1 MSNGVMSE
9 LMGNVSGGWIQAA
22 ERAAACTVLVDARKR
37 LPGSG
42 VVFSSNM
49 ILTADH
55 VVEREENIRILL
67 GDGSVHVATLGGRDP
82 ANDLALL
89 RLEEAVLIP
98 PEAADQEGRVGQPA
112 LTVARP
118 GPEGIQVGWAL
129 ISAIGGPV
137 RTMRGGL
144 LRRFFRLDATPFPG
158 FSGGAL
164 VDLNGRLLGINTS
177 GLLAWVSINF
187 TRLSGF
193 GDENVMFLAQMTATP
208 IDMRGLLLGGMII
221 GALGVLDDLVISQSS
236 AVFELHG
243 ANPALSLG
251 FLYRRAMNIGRDH
264 VAATVNT
271 LVLAYAGASLPMLLM
286 FSLNNQNPGLL
297 LNLNFIAEEVV
308 RTMVGSIGL
317 FASVPITTALA
328 CLAAVYAH
336 RLGKWRRWLGP
347 ETGTEEHSHFH

>member
-1 MSNGVMSE
+1 MSNGAMSE
-9 LMGNVSGGWIQAA
+9 LMGNVSEGWVQAA
-22 ERAAACTVLVDARKR
+22 DKAAAFTVLVDARKR
-37 LPGSG
+37 LPASG

-89 RLEEAVLIP
+89 RLEEAVLP
-98 PEAADQEGRVGQPA
+98 LPEVAERESRVGQPA

-177 GLLAWVSINF
+177 GLAGGTFLSIPVAVAWEIGDTLARHGRIRRGYLGIRSQPVEIPPALQQSLN
-187 TRLSGF
+187 RLQ
-193 GDENVMFLAQMTATP
+193 E
-208 IDMRGLLLGGMII
+208 RGLLLVGVEENTPAAAAGLMVGDILT
-221 GALGVLDDLVISQSS
+221 ALNAQPLNDPEDLVSVLS
-236 AVFELHG
+236 ADVVGKPVTLELLRG
-243 ANPALSLG
+243 GQKVEKQA
-251 FLYRRAMNIGRDH
+251 I
-264 VAATVNT
+264 
-271 LVLAYAGASLPMLLM
+271 
-286 FSLNNQNPGLL
+286 
-297 LNLNFIAEEVV
+297 
-308 RTMVGSIGL
+308 VGE
-317 FASVPITTALA
+317 
-328 CLAAVYAH
+328 
-336 RLGKWRRWLGP
+336 R
-347 ETGTEEHSHFH
+347 